1 VLDRARSLE
10 CRIFI
15 DLPPGDGSPKVGDYV
30 VTFGKRGL
38 GSGYLVL
45 GVRKIQ
51 RRRPSSCERFTLQ
64 CHRVS
69 ANEVTSPRW
78 TMRWYPRTRRARG

>member
-1 VLDRARSLE
+1 MSERARALE

-15 DLPPGDGSPKVGDYV
+15 DLAPGAGAPKRGDYV
-30 VTFGKRGL
+30 LTVGKHGP

-69 ANEVTSPRW
+69 ANEVTAPRW